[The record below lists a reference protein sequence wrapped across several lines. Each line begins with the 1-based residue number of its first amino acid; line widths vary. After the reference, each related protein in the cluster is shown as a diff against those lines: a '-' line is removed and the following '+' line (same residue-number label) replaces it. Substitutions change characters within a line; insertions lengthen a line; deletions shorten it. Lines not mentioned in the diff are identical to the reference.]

1 VSFIFPEQSVVRA
14 LYTIK
19 ILTGTA
25 TNFVV
30 RADEVLSI
38 PHASMLVFAGVV
50 DVYGEI
56 IAFGDLVVR

>member
-1 VSFIFPEQSVVRA
+1 M
-14 LYTIK
+14 
-19 ILTGTA
+19 
-25 TNFVV
+25 NFVV

-38 PHASMLVFAGVV
+38 PHASVIALAGNV